1 MPRVEDVHVRDAKG
15 PVSVALF
22 ESGGGSVASLVVLGG
37 SSSWAL
43 QPSDLPQEYEAWI
56 GLSGTELSSLLP
68 GATIEAGDA
77 RFSVIQRPEG
87 ARAGWAYAMSVTKGA
102 VRPGDWAAFPRT
114 GRPQAA
120 VLTLSDSCSRGDRE
134 DLSGPALTDA
144 LSGAGFSVVRSAV
157 MPDGRKPV
165 GQKLASWCD
174 DESCD
179 LVLTTGGTGFSP
191 TDETPEATLDIAER
205 LVPGLPEL
213 MRAKSAESVSTAW
226 LSRAAACIRSGT
238 LVVNLPGSR
247 KGALECLAIIAPLLP
262 HALEILSGRPIR
274 CGG

>member
-1 MPRVEDVHVRDAKG
+1 MPRVEDVYVNDARG
-15 PVSVALF
+15 SVSVALF
-22 ESGGGSVASLVVLGG
+22 ESGGGSDASLVVLGG

-43 QPSDLPQEYEAWI
+43 QPSDFPREYVAWI

-68 GATIEAGDA
+68 GVTLEAGDA
-77 RFSVIQRPEG
+77 RFSVIPRPEG
-87 ARAGWAYAMSVTKGA
+87 TRAGWACAMSLTKGV
-102 VRPGDWAAFPRT
+102 VRPGDGAAFPRT
-114 GRPQAA
+114 GRPQAG
-120 VLTLSDSCSRGDRE
+120 VLTLSDSCSRGERE

-144 LSGAGFSVVRSAV
+144 LSEAGFTVVRSAV

-165 GQKLASWCD
+165 AQKLASWCD

-191 TDETPEATLDIAER
+191 TDETPEATAEIAER

-213 MRAKSAESVSTAW
+213 MRAKSAESVPTAW
-226 LSRAAACIRSGT
+226 LSRATACIRSGT

-247 KGALECLAIIAPLLP
+247 KGALECLSIISPLLP
-262 HALEILSGRPIR
+262 HALEVLSGRPIR